1 MYNVNVAY
9 IVRSSKVDMW
19 INFEVDIWLLLNS
32 L

>member
-32 L
+32 M

>member
-9 IVRSSKVDMW
+9 IVQSSKVDMW